1 MKNQSEQDVKSK
13 RIKLS
18 HFQRVNYY
26 FGKMMTVR
34 DFQDQQKYYNE
45 KRWMLNRLGLGWGVL
60 CGLKVE
66 PCANGEDP
74 VVIVHPGFALDRN
87 GNEIW
92 VAEPSTLNLKEYLG
106 DSLPEEEP
114 TEYYITIK
122 YKECPI
128 EPRPI
133 PVEDCGT
140 FDADCVYDRTG
151 EGYQFYVHLEALPME
166 PPAEIKDL
174 FNCNAD
180 CSRVLA
186 DPALMINAGCSERKA
201 CMEIPLARVY
211 FDKDN
216 NLLVD
221 NSSNRQ
227 LAYSNEKL
235 YKLIDCLKKQLW
247 KAHSAAYDR
256 KRFVPL
262 LAQTIKGINHQDGVK
277 YALNDMGVLLT
288 RITSDGDYIWITDR
302 GSKEFLRYHHAADL
316 SRPTEEIIEKHTL
329 KEWANNSWGIA
340 FDGHYIWLTHPET
353 TGPGKLTRI
362 NICDPHDQVAVDVPD
377 NPQEI
382 VFDGRYLWVS
392 RRWSEENG
400 NGPGGENGK
409 NGENGNDPNTLYVSK
424 IDPLTCEVV
433 EAEIPLEPVD
443 SLTPVS
449 PIKGMAFDGF
459 NVWVTYT
466 ATNGRRYHAV
476 ARKIVEDP
484 SAEEPLIAELK
495 GHETEDITFDGTH
508 IWVSHDQGIS
518 KVDIRAVEE
527 VKSTV
532 STTHQTALAFDGGVL
547 WTAELGESETKLNRT
562 NIFSCALEGSEEI
575 LSSID
580 KSAEFSVSKICY
592 DGVHIWVIA
601 VMETAS
607 NEKVVNNGI
616 IYRLLP

>member
-1 MKNQSEQDVKSK
+1 MNNQSNQDVKTK
-13 RIKLS
+13 KIKMS

-45 KRWMLNRLGLGWGVL
+45 KRWLLNRLGLGWGVL

-66 PCANGEDP
+66 PCANGDDP
-74 VVIVHPGFALDRN
+74 VVIVHPGFALDQN

-92 VAEPSTLNLKEYLG
+92 AAEPSTLNLKEYLG
-106 DSLPEEEP
+106 DVQLEEEP
-114 TEYYITIK
+114 AEYYVTIK

-140 FDADCVYDRTG
+140 FDTDCVYDRTG
-151 EGYQFYVHLEALPME
+151 EGYQFYVHLEALPAE
-166 PPAEIKDL
+166 PEEDIRDL
-174 FNCNAD
+174 FNCKAD

-186 DPALMINAGCSERKA
+186 DPALVINAGCSERKA

-211 FDKDN
+211 YDKDN
-216 NLLVD
+216 NLVVD

-235 YKLIDCLKKQLW
+235 YKLIDCLKNQLW

-262 LAQTIKGINHQDGVK
+262 LAQTIKGVNYQDGLK
-277 YALNDMGVLLT
+277 YVLNDMGVLLT
-288 RITSDGDYIWITDR
+288 RITSDGDYIWVTDR
-302 GSKEFLRYHHAADL
+302 GNNELLRYHHAADL
-316 SRPTEEIIEKHTL
+316 TRPAEEIMEKHTL
-329 KEWANNSWGIA
+329 KWGDNSWGIA
-340 FDGHYIWLTHPET
+340 FDGHYMWLTHPET
-353 TGPGKLTRI
+353 AGPGKLTRI
-362 NICDPHDQVAVDVPD
+362 NVCDPDDQAAVEVYD

-392 RRWSEENG
+392 RRWSGEEEN
-400 NGPGGENGK
+400 GGENG
-409 NGENGNDPNTLYVSK
+409 GDPNNLYLSK

-433 EAEIPLEPVD
+433 GEEIPLEPVNG
-443 SLTPVS
+443 LNPVS

-466 ATNGRRYHAV
+466 AATGRRHHAV
-476 ARKIVEDP
+476 ARKITDP
-484 SAEEPLIAELK
+484 SNEEPLIAELK
-495 GHETEDITFDGTH
+495 GHETEDIAFDGTH

-518 KVDIRAVEE
+518 KVDIQEVEE
-527 VKSTV
+527 IKSTV
-532 STTHQTALAFDGGVL
+532 STTRQTALAFDGGIL
-547 WTAELGESETKLNRT
+547 WTAELGETEAKLNRT
-562 NIFSCALEGSEEI
+562 NIFSCDPEGSEEI
-575 LSSID
+575 LSNKD
-580 KSAEFSVSKICY
+580 RSAEFSVSKICF

-601 VMETAS
+601 VMETTV
-607 NEKVVNNGI
+607 NETVVNNGI